1 MITIQVTNKKQNLQF
16 EHAAGPIEFGRGPKR
31 KLERFVINDLF
42 VSRDQ
47 LRLEEQADGK
57 LLAENLSTK
66 QEVFLPD
73 GSCIGMG
80 DTKEMQLPVRLV
92 IGQTYLDVYP
102 VSAETLDQQT
112 LSTVEQP
119 AASVD
124 ESTRQLKPLRDL
136 GQSPAPEAMAHWL
149 ETVIRLQRSVD
160 SSTEFYDQTAR
171 ALVELI
177 GLDEGLVLLRR
188 DFNWELVGRYPAR
201 ESDAVF
207 SRTLL
212 SHVASER
219 RTFYQD
225 LQKWGV
231 RSDSLRGIEAAVV
244 SPIFGNQDEVI
255 GALYGFRSSE
265 IMNKGP
271 ITALEAQVVQLLAAN
286 IGANLIRLQASQIQ
300 ARFEMFF
307 SSALS
312 QELQSNPS
320 LLDAREAEVTLLV
333 CHLRGWAEL
342 AKTLGPEKA
351 CKLARELMDRLGDR
365 ILDQSGV
372 LVGMSGDGI
381 LAMWNAPQEQR
392 EHALLASGAALG
404 MVEEV
409 HEMTTR
415 WKEMTGDLSLSI
427 GLHTGKAMVGSV
439 GSRHQFKYRPFGTL
453 LDVARRVQD
462 ATKRFG
468 RPILMTAPVQN
479 GLPDSMATR
488 RLCQARLVSAA
499 EPFALYELHGVT
511 ATPEWL
517 AFRDAYESA
526 LMQYEFGQWSRACK
540 TLLPLMQQAEN
551 QDRYDPPTLQ
561 LMRLACGA
569 LETEP
574 TSFDPVLD
582 LVERKIGYFG

>member
-47 LRLEEQADGK
+47 LRLEEQANGK
-57 LLAENLSTK
+57 VLAENLSTK

-73 GSCIGMG
+73 GSCISVG
-80 DTKEMQLPVRLV
+80 DTKEMPLPVRLV
-92 IGQTYLDVYP
+92 IGQTYLDIYP

-119 AASVD
+119 AASVE
-124 ESTRQLKPLRDL
+124 ESTRVLKPLQAL
-136 GQSPAPEAMAHWL
+136 GESPAPEAMAHWL
-149 ETVIRLQRSVD
+149 EAVIRLQRTVD
-160 SSTEFYDQTAR
+160 SSTEFYHQTAR

-188 DFNWELVGRYPAR
+188 DFNWELVGRHPAQ
-201 ESDAVF
+201 EFDAVF

-225 LQKWGV
+225 LQKWGP

-244 SPIFGNQDEVI
+244 SPIFGTKDEVI
-255 GALYGFRSSE
+255 GALYGFRNRE

-286 IGANLIRLQASQIQ
+286 IGANLIRLQASQMQ

-307 SSALS
+307 PPALS
-312 QELQSNPS
+312 QELQRNPS
-320 LLDAREAEVTLLV
+320 LLEAREAEVTLLV
-333 CHLRGWAEL
+333 SHLRGWVDL

-351 CKLARELMDRLGDR
+351 CKLARELMDRLGER
-365 ILDQSGV
+365 IIEQSGV
-372 LVGMSGDGI
+372 IVGMTGDGI
-381 LAMWNAPQEQR
+381 LAMWNAPQEQG
-392 EHALLASGAALG
+392 EHALLACGTALG

-409 HEMTTR
+409 QEMTAR
-415 WKEMTGDLSLSI
+415 WKEQTGDLSLAV

-439 GSRHQFKYRPFGTL
+439 GSGHQFQYRPFGPA
-453 LDVARRVQD
+453 LDLARRVQD
-462 ATKRFG
+462 ATRKFG
-468 RPILMTAPVQN
+468 RSILMTAPVQN

-488 RLCQARLVSAA
+488 RLCQARLLPGA
-499 EPFALYELHGVT
+499 EPIALYELHGVT

-517 AFRDAYESA
+517 GFRDAYESA

-540 TLLPLMQQAEN
+540 TLVPLMQQAEN
-551 QDRYDPPTLQ
+551 QEHYDPPTLQ
-561 LMRLACGA
+561 LMRLACGC

-574 TSFDPVLD
+574 TAFDPVLD
-582 LVERKIGYFG
+582 LLERKSG

>member
-47 LRLEEQADGK
+47 LRLEEQSNGK
-57 LLAENLSTK
+57 VLAENLSTK

-73 GSCIGMG
+73 GSCIGVG
-80 DTKEMQLPVRLV
+80 DTKEMPLPIRLV

-102 VSAETLDQQT
+102 VSADTLDQQT

-119 AASVD
+119 AASIE
-124 ESTRQLKPLRDL
+124 ESTRVLKPLRDL
-136 GQSPAPEAMAHWL
+136 GESPAPEAMAHWL
-149 ETVIRLQRSVD
+149 EAVIRLQRTVD
-160 SSTEFYDQTAR
+160 SSTEFYHQTAR

-188 DFNWELVGRYPAR
+188 DFNWELVGRHPGQ
-201 ESDAVF
+201 EPDAVF

-225 LQKWGV
+225 LKKWAT

-244 SPIFGNQDEVI
+244 SPIFGTKDEVI
-255 GALYGFRSSE
+255 GALYGFRSRE

-286 IGANLIRLQASQIQ
+286 IGANLVRLQASQMQ
-300 ARFEMFF
+300 AKFEMFF
-307 SSALS
+307 PPAMS
-312 QELQSNPS
+312 QELQRNPS

-333 CHLRGWAEL
+333 SHLRGWAEL
-342 AKTLGPEKA
+342 AKNLGPEKT
-351 CKLARELMDRLGDR
+351 CKLARELMDRLSDR
-365 ILDQSGV
+365 IIEQSGV
-372 LVGMSGDGI
+372 IVGMTGDGI
-381 LAMWNAPQEQR
+381 LAMWNAPQEQG
-392 EHALLASGAALG
+392 EHALLACGTALG

-409 HEMTTR
+409 QEMTTR
-415 WKEMTGDLSLSI
+415 WKEQTGELAINI
-427 GLHTGKAMVGSV
+427 GLHTGKSMVGSV
-439 GSRHQFKYRPFGTL
+439 GSSHQFQYRPFGPT

-462 ATKRFG
+462 ATKKFG
-468 RPILMTAPVQN
+468 RPILMTASVQN

-488 RLCQARLVSAA
+488 RICQARLLPGS
-499 EPFALYELHGVT
+499 EPIALYELHGVT

-517 AFRDAYESA
+517 TFRDAYESA

-540 TLLPLMQQAEN
+540 TLMPLMQEAEN
-551 QDRYDPPTLQ
+551 QERYDPPTLQ
-561 LMRLACGA
+561 LMRLTCGC

-574 TSFDPVLD
+574 TAFDPILD
-582 LVERKIGYFG
+582 MLDRKSS